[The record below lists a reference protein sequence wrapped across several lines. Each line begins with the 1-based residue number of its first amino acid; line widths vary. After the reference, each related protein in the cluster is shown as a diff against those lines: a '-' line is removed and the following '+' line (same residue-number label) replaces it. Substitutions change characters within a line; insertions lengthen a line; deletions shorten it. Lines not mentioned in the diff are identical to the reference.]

1 MTAEELARA
10 RKSYL
15 QESRMMPCRRSRFK
29 KKAKKRKFETIRTP
43 KWLKKERGE

>member
-1 MTAEELARA
+1 MNKMTAEELARA

-29 KKAKKRKFETIRTP
+29 KKANAKQR
-43 KWLKKERGE
+43 LKATTKSLF